1 MCCPTHAP
9 AVRMS
14 YGALGS
20 LWLEG
25 MRVLFAM
32 QEDHRVYREVM
43 AGSLRAMRP
52 CLEVETADPTE
63 FEERLESFKPQV
75 VVCGGRSFPRREWP
89 IAWVDLAF
97 DSVAPL
103 QRPARIWVES
113 RYREILNPSF
123 EDLVSLIDE
132 VALPS
137 RTET

>member
-1 MCCPTHAP
+1 
-9 AVRMS
+9 
-14 YGALGS
+14 
-20 LWLEG
+20 

-32 QEDHRVYREVM
+32 QEDYRVYREVM
-43 AGSLRAMRP
+43 AASLRAVRP

-75 VVCGGRSFPRREWP
+75 VICGGQSFARREWP

-97 DSVAPL
+97 DWVAPL
-103 QRPARIWVES
+103 QRPARIWVEGS
-113 RYREILNPSF
+113 CREILNPSF